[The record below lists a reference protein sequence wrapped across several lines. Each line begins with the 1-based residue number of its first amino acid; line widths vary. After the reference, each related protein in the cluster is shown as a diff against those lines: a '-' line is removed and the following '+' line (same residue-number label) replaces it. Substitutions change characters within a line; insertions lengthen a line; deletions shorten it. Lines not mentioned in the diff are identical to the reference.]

1 MVEKKIALAKH
12 QYGFRSDR
20 LWDRLRRCS
29 KTKEGTQEISW
40 GQDVVTNLALNV
52 TNLALNVTDDGKNN
66 HISFINENIGEDQ

>member
-52 TNLALNVTDDGKNN
+52 TDDGKNN